1 MKRFL
6 TLVLAFLL
14 CLSASAFLLACDE
27 TAVETD
33 ATTTEDSDTENTEQ
47 QSLSAD
53 IGLSKTENYTLTL
66 EGAMSV
72 TKNGVDE
79 GKTNMKQVLKIADG
93 KAEIIIYGENEN
105 GEMEPAAE
113 SMILEGEMATAQIE
127 QNNKLLETILSKYEE
142 FVYDAE
148 NNSYAITETIII
160 EEIVD
165 GVEYDHETNAPFP
178 IKIPTKITIKDANVT
193 LTEDGKLSKLVCD
206 YTQEMTMDGEVI
218 VTSGMNTW
226 TVIDYGTTVIG

>member
-1 MKRFL
+1 MLGGIDKEYCDSARSAL
-6 TLVLAFLL
+6 IMWRTLSELAP
-14 CLSASAFLLACDE
+14 
-27 TAVETD
+27 
-33 ATTTEDSDTENTEQ
+33 
-47 QSLSAD
+47 
-53 IGLSKTENYTLTL
+53 TL
-66 EGAMSV
+66 SV
-72 TKNGVDE
+72 T
-79 GKTNMKQVLKIADG
+79 DG

-148 NNSYAITETIII
+148 NKSYAITETIII
-160 EEIVD
+160 EEVVD

-178 IKIPTKITIKDANVT
+178 IKIPTKITIKDAKVT

-226 TVIDYGTTVIG
+226 TVTDYGTTAIG